1 MDIQK
6 IISDIISKVTGNND
20 LIQKFTS
27 DPAALIKQLTG
38 FEVNADQLKEIVSG
52 VTKALG
58 GNVGEAVKEGKG
70 LLDKIKGFFGK

>member
-6 IISDIISKVTGNND
+6 IISDIVSKLTGNND
-20 LIQKFTS
+20 LIKKFTA

-38 FEVNADQLKEIVSG
+38 FEVNANQVKEIVSG

-58 GNVGEAVKEGKG
+58 IDAADVLKEGKG
-70 LLDKIKGFFGK
+70 LLAKIKSIFGK

>member
-6 IISDIISKVTGNND
+6 IISDIIAKVTGNND

-27 DPAALIKQLTG
+27 DPAAIIKQLTG
-38 FEVNADQLKEIVSG
+38 FEVNADQLKDIVAG

-58 GNVGEAVKEGKG
+58 SGAGDLMKEGSG
-70 LLDKIKGFFGK
+70 LLNKIKNLFGK